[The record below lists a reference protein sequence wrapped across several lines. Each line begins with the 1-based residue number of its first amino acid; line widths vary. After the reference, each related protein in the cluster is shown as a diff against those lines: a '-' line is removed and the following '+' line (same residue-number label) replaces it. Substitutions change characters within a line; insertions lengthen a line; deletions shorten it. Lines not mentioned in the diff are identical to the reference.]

1 MMKFV
6 NIQCILLCIYLYN
19 LSEWIEIEM
28 WILLETFDGS
38 HSFRDTYKLILDVL
52 RTPEE
57 EGSYFQAEL
66 YLWV

>member
-1 MMKFV
+1 MKFV

-19 LSEWIEIEM
+19 LPEWNEIEM
-28 WILLETFDGS
+28 RILLETFDGS

-52 RTPEE
+52 ETREE